1 MVTDALFVNLLSGSS
16 WEQEGEIIDISI
28 NQRISVG
35 CVIVFESAGALV
47 FVLHHSLELQFSI
60 ISTFCYWSHMG
71 PLEAHS

>member
-1 MVTDALFVNLLSGSS
+1 MVTDALLVNLLSGSS
-16 WEQEGEIIDISI
+16 WEQEGGMIDISI
-28 NQRISVG
+28 NQRISVS
-35 CVIVFESAGALV
+35 CVIVFASVGALV